1 MIRTR
6 SGTLLI
12 ILLFIPIILSA
23 VTFDLSLS
31 LRTPKED
38 SLAVDYELS
47 MRTTLDSLL
56 SAEIDI
62 ERQSGEYYRNV
73 EIFGWQYW
81 KFLQLSGKYIDL
93 QEDDLMVCSVDLRL
107 KYKTHSIGIAE
118 SWDLHPETMLVIGE
132 DIKWKFGIP
141 YLIPIE
147 FRAISNLYTNNFR
160 DYNNETEIQFSG
172 SVSSIISIY
181 VRYKQRYYDKLNFQF
196 KIGIGIKL

>member
-1 MIRTR
+1 MKK
-6 SGTLLI
+6 LI
-12 ILLFIPIILSA
+12 IFIFIFVAFGLSA
-23 VTFDLSLS
+23 VTFDLSLAF
-31 LRTPKED
+31 RTPKED

-62 ERQSGEYYRNV
+62 ERQGGEYYRNV

-93 QEDDLMVCSVDLRL
+93 QEDDLKVCSVDLRV

-196 KIGIGIKL
+196 KIGIGIKI